1 MIENTSLT
9 RVRMLNFYQIMDNVI
24 TYLNQEDL
32 ETLKLKDPVKAFT
45 DKFNDFD
52 KLIQPMRSSG
62 LAKDLIDLD
71 HQRDKAIGH
80 LATHLRLFS
89 EHPEADKAKA
99 AKELL
104 QIYRKYGDKPQ
115 NKPNREETA
124 LIKNLLQDLDPADI
138 KAKLTLIGA
147 DKWVSVLKEAN
158 EAFSA
163 TYGRQV
169 KHESSLDPGAVKEK
183 RAVVYD
189 EFKKLTNVINALAT
203 LGGEAAY
210 KSIIDMINTEM
221 KKAVLAERP
230 ETKKPSDPSKP
241 TDPKTPKEP
250 KTPDQPKEPKQPE
263 TPQPPQPPKPG
274 GEKPKDPKK
283 PGGDNGNP
291 DIHLPEE

>member
-1 MIENTSLT
+1 M
-9 RVRMLNFYQIMDNVI
+9 
-24 TYLNQEDL
+24 
-32 ETLKLKDPVKAFT
+32 
-45 DKFNDFD
+45 
-52 KLIQPMRSSG
+52 
-62 LAKDLIDLD
+62 
-71 HQRDKAIGH
+71 
-80 LATHLRLFS
+80 RLFS
-89 EHPEADKAKA
+89 DHPEADKAKA

-147 DKWVSVLKEAN
+147 DKWVGVLKEAN

-163 TYGRQV
+163 MYGRQV

-183 RAVVYD
+183 RAAVYD

-221 KKAVLAERP
+221 KKAILAERP

-241 TDPKTPKEP
+241 TDPKQPKDP

-263 TPQPPQPPKPG
+263 TPQPPKPG

-283 PGGDNGNP
+283 PGGDGNP
-291 DIHLPEE
+291 DITLPEE